1 MNTVG
6 LILAAAAVA
15 LGLGMRTGVPTSVLA
30 IVAGVVL
37 QLLSV
42 PIDGGIVRDGLL
54 IAATFLVFAVGA
66 ELERKPLRSYR
77 RVALGLASMSL
88 IVTAAVGALLWAIL
102 DLEGWTAI
110 YWVTALSA
118 SSTLLVFDL
127 LRGRERLFEPTG
139 RVVSATA
146 LMQDLM
152 VILTLAVF
160 VALAPSTPH
169 PGGIVAGVAGLAVAG
184 WLLSRWIAPFVL
196 ERMKLDEE
204 ERLLFILL
212 VLFGF
217 SAVARWTGGALVT
230 GAYFAGLA
238 ISKFPVGDLSRGYLK
253 SFSDFFTTIFYVT
266 LGLLIT
272 VPSPGEVITEFV
284 FVAVIVL
291 ARPLLL
297 LPVVRRSGL
306 TVRSS
311 IETVTL
317 LAQAGELAVIVA
329 IVGVELGH
337 LREGTLGAVV
347 AVVAATTAIVPWL
360 SSNRVTWRLTRW
372 YPSRAKASLDR
383 APAKHVLLLG
393 CGETGSR
400 VLAGLRSTS
409 IEVVVIEG
417 DPAVVQALA
426 RDGVSVLR
434 GDAADPDVLREA
446 HADRAMAIIST
457 MRRAEDNARLLSTV
471 RGPTVFV
478 RVFSEPE
485 AKHVRE
491 LGGRPVIEAEL
502 AAAALLDWHAAVLSG
517 KTAADAGQSSA
528 SAPDEACDG

>member
-1 MNTVG
+1 MITVG

-15 LGLGMRTGVPTSVLA
+15 LGLAMRTRIPTSVLA

-37 QLLSV
+37 QVLSV
-42 PIDGGIVRDGLL
+42 PIDGGTVRDGLL

-66 ELERKPLRSYR
+66 ELERKPLRSHR
-77 RVALGLASMSL
+77 RVALGLASMTL
-88 IVTAAVGALLWAIL
+88 IATAAVGALLWAMM
-102 DLEGWTAI
+102 DLNGWTAI

-127 LRGRERLFEPTG
+127 LRSRQQLFEPTG
-139 RVVSATA
+139 RLVSATA
-146 LMQDLM
+146 LIQDLM
-152 VILTLAVF
+152 VILTLAMF
-160 VALAPSTPH
+160 VALAPTTPH
-169 PGGIVAGVAGLAVAG
+169 PGGILAGVAGLAVAG
-184 WLLSRWIAPFVL
+184 WLLSRRLAPFVF
-196 ERMKLDEE
+196 ERVKLDEE

-217 SAVARWTGGALVT
+217 AAVARWTGGALVM

-238 ISKFPVGDLSRGYLK
+238 ISRFPVGDLARGYLK

-272 VPSPGEVITEFV
+272 VPSPGEVITELV
-284 FVAVIVL
+284 FVGVIVL
-291 ARPLLL
+291 VRPLLL

-337 LREGTLGAVV
+337 LREATLGAVV
-347 AVVAATTAIVPWL
+347 AVVAVTTAIVPWL
-360 SSNRVTWRLTRW
+360 SSDRVTWRLTRW
-372 YPSRAKASLDR
+372 YPSRRKASLDT
-383 APAKHVLLLG
+383 ASTKNVLLLG

-400 VLAGLRSTS
+400 VLAGLRPTS
-409 IEVVVIEG
+409 SDVVVIEG

-434 GDAADPDVLREA
+434 GDAGDPEVLRQA
-446 HADRAMAIIST
+446 RADRALAIIST

-471 RGPTVFV
+471 KGPTIFV
-478 RVFSEPE
+478 RVFSEQE
-485 AKHVRE
+485 ADHIRE
-491 LGGRPVIEAEL
+491 LGGRPVVEADI
-502 AAAALLDWHAAVLSG
+502 AATSLMKWHAEV
-517 KTAADAGQSSA
+517 KAAKDTIDTG
-528 SAPDEACDG
+528 